1 MDFSLPE
8 DARMIR
14 DTVARFVQNELVPH
28 EALMLQ
34 REAERGYSDMPAL
47 PPELESA
54 LQAKAKAI
62 GLWGIDVPEEFGGQ
76 NLGALSKCVVIEQL
90 KHSIV
95 PFVLPPDSPNLYMLK
110 WACKGKQIDRYMLPY
125 ARGEKKSCLAITEAG
140 AGSDASGIKT
150 RAERR
155 NGKWVLNG
163 NKIFISNARQSDFM
177 IVIAVTDSE
186 EGRKGGMTSF
196 LVDTNSP
203 GLSIPSSFTTIAGE
217 YHPYAVYF
225 DNVELDDDQVLGEVG
240 QAFIPLQNRFGVRRM
255 EIAARCLGFAER
267 CIKLM
272 IEYANQRKTFGAML
286 ADRQAVQWWIADS
299 YQELETARLLTY
311 RLAWKLDQGVT
322 DLRRDASM
330 AKIQATE
337 MIQRVVDRAMQL
349 YGGMG
354 MTKALPLEYIS
365 RVTRVYRIVEGASEV
380 HRWTIARDLL
390 KNGVPSD
397 G

>member
-1 MDFSLPE
+1 MFSLPPSSL
-8 DARMIR
+8 R
-14 DTVARFVQNELVPH
+14 
-28 EALMLQ
+28 
-34 REAERGYSDMPAL
+34 L
-47 PPELESA
+47 PL
-54 LQAKAKAI
+54 
-62 GLWGIDVPEEFGGQ
+62 
-76 NLGALSKCVVIEQL
+76 
-90 KHSIV
+90 
-95 PFVLPPDSPNLYMLK
+95 
-110 WACKGKQIDRYMLPY
+110 Y

-299 YQELETARLLTY
+299 YREIELT
-311 RLAWKLDQGVT
+311 RLALYKLAWDLDQGNDT
-322 DLRRDASM
+322 RRDASM
-330 AKIQATE
+330 VKVQATE
-337 MIQRVVDRAMQL
+337 MVGVVADRAMQL
-349 YGGMG
+349 FGGMG
-354 MTKALPLEYIS
+354 MTKDLPLEYIS
-365 RVTRVYRIVEGASEV
+365 RVGDECFAAVEYPLAVFSFSAHFDAGGVSTR
-380 HRWTIARDLL
+380 ARF
-390 KNGVPSD
+390 GD
-397 G
+397 GDARLRFAA